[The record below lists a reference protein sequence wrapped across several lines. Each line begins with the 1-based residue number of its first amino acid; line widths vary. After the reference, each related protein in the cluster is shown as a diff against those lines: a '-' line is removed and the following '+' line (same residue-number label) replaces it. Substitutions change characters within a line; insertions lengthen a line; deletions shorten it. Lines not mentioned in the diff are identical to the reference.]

1 MCTYP
6 HDVGLSGFAIMNPTA
21 KKSAFVTGASGFIG
35 AHLLRR
41 LIADGWRVS
50 CLVRSTSR
58 VDELQDERVGLV
70 ISDINDRGGV
80 ARAIAVTEARVVFHL
95 AGLVR
100 AASAGAFRRVNE
112 GGAETVAAACAVQ
125 RNPPVLVLVSSLA
138 AAGPS
143 GTPRVES
150 DSPSPVSDYGRSKLA
165 GELAAA
171 KFAGVVP
178 TTIVRPCVVFGP
190 GDRGVLEMIKPIAR
204 CGINIVPGL
213 GQRRLSIISVSDLVE
228 CLVLA
233 AERGERLVPG
243 DSGADG
249 LRAET
254 GRGIYFAGA
263 EEFSYVELG
272 HEIARAL
279 GRKAAN
285 TIHVP
290 EWSLRAVGHLG
301 DAVSRVRGSPAW
313 VGSDKIADM
322 LAGSWVCSSEKAR
335 EQLGWSPAASQADRL
350 RDTVEWYRSA
360 GWL

>member
-1 MCTYP
+1 
-6 HDVGLSGFAIMNPTA
+6 MNPTA

-35 AHLLRR
+35 SHLVRR
-41 LIADGWRVS
+41 LIVDGWRVS

-58 VDELQDERVGLV
+58 VDELRDERVGLV
-70 ISDINDRGGV
+70 IGDINDRAGV
-80 ARAIAVTEARVVFHL
+80 ARAIAASEARVVFHL

-100 AASAGAFRRVNE
+100 AASAAAFLRVNE
-112 GGAETVAAACAVQ
+112 GGAETAAAACAEQ
-125 RNPPVLVLVSSLA
+125 GNPPVLVLVSSLA

-150 DSPSPVSDYGRSKLA
+150 DSPSPVSEYGRSKLA

-190 GDRGVLEMIKPIAR
+190 GDRGVLEVIKPIAR
-204 CGINIVPGL
+204 YGIHIVPGL
-213 GQRRLSIISVSDLVE
+213 GQGRLSIIAVSDLVE

-233 AERGERLVPG
+233 AARGERIVPG
-243 DSGADG
+243 DSPADG
-249 LRAET
+249 LCGEA
-254 GRGIYFAGA
+254 GRGIYFAAA

-272 HEIARAL
+272 HEIARAV
-279 GRKAAN
+279 GRKEAR
-285 TIHVP
+285 TIRLP
-290 EWSLRAVGHLG
+290 EWSLRAVGRLG
-301 DAVSRVRGSPAW
+301 DAASHVRRSPGW
-313 VGSDKIADM
+313 VGRDKLADV

-335 EQLGWSPAASQADRL
+335 QQLGWSPAASQADRL
-350 RDTVEWYRSA
+350 RDTVEWYRGA

>member
-1 MCTYP
+1 M
-6 HDVGLSGFAIMNPTA
+6 DPTT
-21 KKSAFVTGASGFIG
+21 KKSALVTGASGFIG
-35 AHLLRR
+35 AHLVRR

-58 VDELQDERVGLV
+58 VDELRDERVRLV
-70 ISDINDRGGV
+70 ISDVNDRAGV
-80 ARAIAVTEARVVFHL
+80 ARAIADSEARVVFHL

-100 AASAGAFRRVNE
+100 AASASAFRRVNE
-112 GGAETVAAACAVQ
+112 GGAEAAAAACAVQ
-125 RNPPVLVLVSSLA
+125 GNPPVLVLVSSLA

-143 GTPRVES
+143 GTLRVES
-150 DSPSPVSDYGRSKLA
+150 DSPSPVSEYGRSKLA
-165 GELAAA
+165 GEFAVA

-178 TTIVRPCVVFGP
+178 TTVVRPCVVFGP

-204 CGINIVPGL
+204 YGVHVVPGH
-213 GQRRLSIISVSDLVE
+213 GDRRVSMVAVPDLVE

-243 DSGADG
+243 DSGAGG
-249 LRAET
+249 LRGEA
-254 GRGIYFAGA
+254 GRGIYFAAA

-279 GRKAAN
+279 GRSKAR
-285 TIHVP
+285 TIHLP
-290 EWSLRAVGHLG
+290 EWSLRVVGRLG
-301 DAVSRVRGSPAW
+301 DAASRVRRSPGW
-313 VGSDKIADM
+313 VGSDKIADV

-335 EQLGWSPAASQADRL
+335 QQLGWSPHAPQADRL